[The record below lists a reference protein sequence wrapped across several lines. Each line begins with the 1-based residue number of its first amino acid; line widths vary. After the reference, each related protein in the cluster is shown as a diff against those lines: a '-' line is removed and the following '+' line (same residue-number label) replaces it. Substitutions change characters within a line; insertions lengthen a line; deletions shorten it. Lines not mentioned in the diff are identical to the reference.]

1 MYNKDFFQEQFV
13 LIDPQATDYLKAYN
27 RLNRLL
33 KEIDP
38 LRAAR
43 RHRFYHYENEALQM
57 LDKLHLVENET
68 DAMALLA
75 KLFYGFAKS
84 GKQQAFDAARAI
96 LSVRDNYIW
105 PQEIYDEWKETGVPG
120 KPKSS
125 PAAVIYAARN

>member
-1 MYNKDFFQEQFV
+1 MYNKEFFQEQFS
-13 LIDPQATDYLKAYN
+13 LIEPQAADYFKAYN

-38 LRAAR
+38 LRMER
-43 RHRFYHYENEALQM
+43 RHRFYHYENQALQM
-57 LDKLHLVENET
+57 LDKLHLVENRT

-84 GKQQAFDAARAI
+84 VKQQAFDAARAI

-105 PQEIYDEWKETGVPG
+105 SQEIYEDWKETSEPV
-120 KPKSS
+120 KVKSS
-125 PAAVIYAARN
+125 HAAVIYAERN

>member
-1 MYNKDFFQEQFV
+1 M
-13 LIDPQATDYLKAYN
+13 LIEPQAADYLKAYN

-33 KEIDP
+33 KKIDP
-38 LRAAR
+38 LKMAR
-43 RHRFYHYENEALQM
+43 RHRFYHYENEALQI
-57 LDKLHLVENET
+57 LDKLHIVENET

-105 PQEIYDEWKETGVPG
+105 PQEIYDDWKETGVPV
-120 KPKSS
+120 KAKSI
-125 PAAVIYAARN
+125 PAAVI